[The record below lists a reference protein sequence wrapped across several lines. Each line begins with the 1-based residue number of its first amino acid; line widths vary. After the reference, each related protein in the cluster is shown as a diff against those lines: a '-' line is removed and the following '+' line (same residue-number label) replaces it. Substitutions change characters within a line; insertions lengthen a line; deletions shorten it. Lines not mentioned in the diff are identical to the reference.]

1 MSAGFSSC
9 SDTMSAKQPF
19 KTTSRLAGHGHVL
32 HALTCARHRDVPHTW
47 PHRLEQNFDQS
58 QVLKITRLSQQQLAG
73 ADASETGHAGVT
85 YHEASLAAHSV
96 QAGHGKLVDRF
107 QSQIGGHVSQ
117 RLAHPHVHIL
127 FCEAPLLSQPTAA
140 Q

>member
-9 SDTMSAKQPF
+9 SDTMSAKQPC
-19 KTTSRLAGHGHVL
+19 KPTSRLAGHGLVL
-32 HALTCARHRDVPHTW
+32 HALTCARHADSPHTW
-47 PHRLEQNFDQS
+47 PHRLEQNFGQA
-58 QVLKITRLSQQQLAG
+58 LKITRLSQQQLAG
-73 ADASETGHAGVT
+73 ADTLETGHAGVT